1 MCALLGGSSPAESR
15 RTCPD
20 ARGLREIPTLL
31 ALVLLLTAGRFVVA
45 PGRWLFTLPLALIPI
60 IREQTAPHV
69 ISMQLLSDG
78 S

>member
-20 ARGLREIPTLL
+20 ACGLREIPTLL
-31 ALVLLLTAGRFVVA
+31 ALVLLLTAGRFVA